1 VEGDAHSRLT
11 RGFRLQPEGCAPCT
25 QRVAARCTWHCGASH
40 VSGVAPRY
48 NPSVTSP
55 IPPAEPEISVRT
67 IADLPF
73 HVLGRFQKP
82 VAMGRVRA
90 SQVDGVSSKELF
102 ESVRDLSLGLSALGL
117 TKGDRVAVIS
127 ESRPEWILTDLA
139 VTAVGGITVPV
150 YPTLSTAQARY
161 ILSDSGA
168 RIAVVSTLE
177 QLEKVQA
184 VRHQLSA
191 IEAVILMEGPAEA
204 HSPSVLSFATVR
216 ERGHARMVA
225 EWGVARE
232 FRDAA
237 RAVSPDDLA
246 TIIYTSGT
254 TGEPKGVMLTHAAL
268 VANMMAGAEA
278 IEVNEEDVALS
289 FLPLSHAFERMVCYV
304 YLLRGV
310 TLIFAESLETI
321 GRDVPIVK
329 PTVITG
335 VPRVYEKMH
344 SRISQTGQSGSPAKS
359 AIFRWAVNVGMA
371 RGRAVLSGKRP
382 APLLALQS
390 TLADRLVF
398 AKIRNAVGG
407 RLRYLVSGSAPL
419 GVSIAEFFHGLGL
432 PIIEGYGLTE
442 TAPILTVN
450 PASAPRAGTVGK
462 AVSGVELR
470 IAADGEILARGPNVM
485 TGYYNKPEAT
495 ADAIKDGWFHTGDIG
510 SIDAEGYLSITDR
523 KKDLLVTSGGKK
535 IAPQPIENVLKQSP
549 LISEAVVLGD
559 RRKYAAALV
568 VPDFAALER
577 RLRDLG
583 RAPQPAASG
592 ANAAAEREQLVKRP
606 DVVALYQEIVDGLNR
621 ELSQYERIK
630 RIAILPREFTI
641 QSGELT
647 PSLKVKRKVVE
658 EKWGAEIEGV
668 YGSES

>member
-1 VEGDAHSRLT
+1 MTLSST
-11 RGFRLQPEGCAPCT
+11 
-25 QRVAARCTWHCGASH
+25 
-40 VSGVAPRY
+40 
-48 NPSVTSP
+48 
-55 IPPAEPEISVRT
+55 PAEPEIAVRT

-82 VAMGRVRA
+82 VAMGRVRGG
-90 SQVDGVSSKELF
+90 QVEGISSKELF
-102 ESVRDLSLGLSALGL
+102 ESVRDVSLGLSALGL
-117 TKGDRVAVIS
+117 RKGDRVAVMS

-139 VTAVGGITVPV
+139 VTAAGGVTVPV
-150 YPTLSTAQARY
+150 YPTLSAAQARY

-168 RIAVVSTLE
+168 RIAVASTLE

-184 VRHQLSA
+184 VRHQLPA
-191 IEAVILMEGPAEA
+191 IEAVILMEGPTEGQ
-204 HSPSVLSFATVR
+204 SPSVIPFETLR

-237 RAVSPDDLA
+237 RAVAPEDLA

-254 TGEPKGVMLTHAAL
+254 TGEPKGVMLTHRAL
-268 VANMMAGAEA
+268 VANMMSGAQA
-278 IEVNEEDVALS
+278 LDVHEEDVALS

-304 YLLRGV
+304 YLLCGV
-310 TLIFAESLETI
+310 TMIFAESLETI
-321 GRDVPIVK
+321 GRDVPIVR
-329 PTVITG
+329 PTVFTG
-335 VPRVYEKMH
+335 VPRVYEKLH
-344 SRISQTGQSGSPAKS
+344 SRISQTGLSGSAAKR
-359 AIFRWAVNVGMA
+359 AIFKWAVGVGMA
-371 RGRAVLSGKRP
+371 RGRALLSGRHP
-382 APLLALQS
+382 APLVALQS
-390 TLADRLVF
+390 KLADRLVF
-398 AKIRNAVGG
+398 SKIRSGVGG

-450 PASAPRAGTVGK
+450 PPTAPRAGTVGK

-470 IAADGEILARGPNVM
+470 IAADGEILARGPNLM
-485 TGYYNKPEAT
+485 TGYYNKPDAT
-495 ADAIKDGWFHTGDIG
+495 AAVMKDGWLHTGDIG
-510 SIDAEGYLSITDR
+510 TLDADGYLAITDR
-523 KKDLLVTSGGKK
+523 KKDLIVTSGGKK
-535 IAPQPIENVLKQSP
+535 IAPQPLENVLKQSP
-549 LISEAVVLGD
+549 LVAEAVVLGE
-559 RRKYAAALV
+559 RRKFAAALI

-583 RAPQPAASG
+583 RAPAPASPSTTAT
-592 ANAAAEREQLVKRP
+592 EREQLVTRP

-641 QSGELT
+641 GSGELT
-647 PSLKVKRKVVE
+647 PSLKVRRKVVE
-658 EKWGAEIEGV
+658 EQWAQVIEGL
-668 YGSES
+668 YGAAL